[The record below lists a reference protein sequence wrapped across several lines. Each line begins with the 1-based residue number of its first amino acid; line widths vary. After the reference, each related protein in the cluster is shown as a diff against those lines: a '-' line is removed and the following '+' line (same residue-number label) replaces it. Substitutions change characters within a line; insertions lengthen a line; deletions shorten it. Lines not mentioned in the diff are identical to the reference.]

1 MKKMNLFLVGVVL
14 LLGFVGFAYA
24 EVDNVSDSFGNGTVV
39 ILNESNVSVVLDGV
53 NETLL
58 DENQTEQAEVVVEDV
73 EVVEDLIIED
83 VVVAQD
89 QKSFFDEV
97 VSDVR
102 GVVDKIN
109 GIHRNLFFIL
119 IVILGVLSLF
129 VYSIF
134 FDYSSA
140 EVCFSKASSFHRN
153 GEKAHVD
160 GNYTKAKKL
169 YAKSYLFRKMGKK
182 IVSGGTDDSAI

>member
-1 MKKMNLFLVGVVL
+1 MKGMSLFLVGVFL

-24 EVDNVSDSFGNGTVV
+24 EGDNVNDSFESPGDDSGEPNETVA
-39 ILNESNVSVVLDGV
+39 LV